1 MADMNDA
8 LMQFLQMMQAQQGG
22 TPMQAMGGGGGAT
35 PPNTLPLH
43 GMMMPPNPALRGMMM
58 DPTGGNGARQNGG
71 AASFGQQGASPGPGP
86 TPFGNLPPQ
95 PFSKPQL
102 GPPGSGPVTPPP
114 TNFAGAPQVT
124 PETFAP
130 PPAQQQGAAGA
141 SGAQMTPGI
150 LAAMMQRLFGMQPQ
164 GQPGQTAP
172 NFGVYRRKLEHIAK
186 PQGQPGQTAP
196 NFGGAR

>member
-43 GMMMPPNPALRGMMM
+43 GMMMPPNPALRGMMI
-58 DPTGGNGARQNGG
+58 DPAGGNGARQNGG
-71 AASFGQQGASPGPGP
+71 ASAFGQQGEGPMNVP
-86 TPFGNLPPQ
+86 PFGNLPPQ
-95 PFSKPQL
+95 PFSKQQL
-102 GPPGSGPVTPPP
+102 GPMPPP
-114 TNFAGAPQVT
+114 TDFSRAPQVS
-124 PETFAP
+124 PQTFAP
-130 PPAQQQGAAGA
+130 PQTQGAAGA

-172 NFGVYRRKLEHIAK
+172 NFGGPR
-186 PQGQPGQTAP
+186 
-196 NFGGAR
+196 

>member
-22 TPMQAMGGGGGAT
+22 TPMQAMGGGAGA
-35 PPNTLPLH
+35 
-43 GMMMPPNPALRGMMM
+43 
-58 DPTGGNGARQNGG
+58 DARQQGG

-141 SGAQMTPGI
+141 SGAQMPPGI
-150 LAAMMQRLFGMQPQ
+150 LAAMVQRLFGMQPQ
-164 GQPGQTAP
+164 GQQLDSNGGLGQ
-172 NFGVYRRKLEHIAK
+172 I
-186 PQGQPGQTAP
+186 AP
-196 NFGGAR
+196 NFGGPR